1 MNGIILSKANVKS
14 INLKK
19 DDTNKKTLFEGFAK
33 VVFFIATGTSVVA
46 LAFIMYFIL
55 SMAIPKIMEVGFV
68 NFIFGKEWRPT
79 FDPPVYGILPMI
91 VGSIYATL
99 GAIVIG
105 VPFGVSVSMYIAFY
119 APKKHYFLLKSGINL
134 LASIPS
140 VVYGLF
146 ALTVV
151 VPLIRNYLGGAGL
164 SLLAAI
170 IVLSFMILPTVITLS
185 ESALRAVPKVHYQGA
200 IGLGA
205 SKERSLWTVV
215 LPAAK
220 SGIFSSIILG
230 VGRAIGETMAVAMVA
245 GNQPLIPE
253 SLLDGM
259 RTMTINIVLEMKYA
273 GLEHTRALVATG
285 AVLFVFILLINLMFN
300 YVKRIGETN

>member
-1 MNGIILSKANVKS
+1 MITLIKNKRND
-14 INLKK
+14 K
-19 DDTNKKTLFEGFAK
+19 DKRGLEQFAK
-33 VVFFIATGTSVVA
+33 FVFIIATCTSLIA
-46 LAFIMYFIL
+46 LGFIIYFIF
-55 SMAIPKIMEVGFV
+55 SQAIPKIMEIGLFH
-68 NFIFGKEWRPT
+68 FIFGGEWRPT
-79 FDPPVYGILPMI
+79 FEPPKYGILPMI
-91 VGSIYATL
+91 VGSIYATA

-105 VPFGVSVSMYIAFY
+105 VPIGLSVSMYLAFY
-119 APKKHYFLLKSGINL
+119 APKKYYFFLKSCINL
-134 LASIPS
+134 LAGIPS

-146 ALTVV
+146 ALTIV
-151 VPLIRNYLGGAGL
+151 VPAIRTLFGGAGL

-170 IVLSFMILPTVITLS
+170 IVLAFMILPTVITLS
-185 ESALRAVPKVHYQGA
+185 EAALKAVPRVHYNGA

-220 SGIFSSIILG
+220 SGIFSAIILG
-230 VGRAIGETMAVAMVA
+230 IGRAIGETMAVAMVA

-273 GLEHTRALVATG
+273 GFEHTRALVATG
-285 AVLFVFILLINLMFN
+285 AVLFVFILLINLTFN
-300 YVKRIGETN
+300 YVKSRKGARL